1 MESSALS
8 ETGQDV
14 FSVNSNH
21 GKTIIIIIIATVS
34 EHRRVPQQEAA
45 GHGGLS

>member
-34 EHRRVPQQEAA
+34 EHQRVPQQEAA